1 MYYYFVASGAKKS
14 GKVRIPHGIPWTR
27 SDSDPNLMDGYE
39 QKQPAAD
46 VKVIDTLI
54 IAILII
60 KGALLHLFF
69 YSNF

>member
-1 MYYYFVASGAKKS
+1 MHYYCVASGAKKS

-39 QKQPAAD
+39 QKQPAD

-69 YSNF
+69 YSYF